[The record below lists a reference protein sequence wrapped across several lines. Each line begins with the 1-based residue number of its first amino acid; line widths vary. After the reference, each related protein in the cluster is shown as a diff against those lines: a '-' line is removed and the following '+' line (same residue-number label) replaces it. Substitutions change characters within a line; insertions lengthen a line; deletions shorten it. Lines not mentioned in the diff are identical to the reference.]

1 MPATGCSPGWAWPP
15 FQLAREVARLVLTHY
30 KLEQGK
36 SYWAL
41 SPWMGHA
48 GRICCVFC
56 WVLCWVWGLPEDLP
70 SWHQAE
76 GRLLCVPPGD
86 GSEGLRGLPPRV
98 PGCFLSP
105 VRGLGYSGSFRASRD
120 TPGFSSWR
128 FPGSPLF
135 PCSQPAEVL
144 LGPGGRRV
152 TTCSAR
158 IPRSARGPGLPG
170 GAQVECN
177 RGTAPCLVG
186 PWGATPPRHT
196 WRSACS
202 RCRLR

>member
-1 MPATGCSPGWAWPP
+1 MDGTLGRDMLCPLLGALLGLRATWGSTFLTPSTGEAALCSSRGW
-15 FQLAREVARLVLTHY
+15 F
-30 KLEQGK
+30 
-36 SYWAL
+36 
-41 SPWMGHA
+41 
-48 GRICCVFC
+48 
-56 WVLCWVWGLPEDLP
+56 WGLL
-70 SWHQAE
+70 
-76 GRLLCVPPGD
+76 
-86 GSEGLRGLPPRV
+86 GLPPRG

-105 VRGLGYSGSFRASRD
+105 VRGLGCSGSFRASRD

-144 LGPGGRRV
+144 LGPGGGRV

-158 IPRSARGPGLPG
+158 IQRSARGPGFPG

-186 PWGATPPRHT
+186 PWGATPARHT